1 MTSCFINAHKK
12 FQILNAGKRLWSKTA
27 AHGTDAQQVKAA
39 LFLGQKGLEIADVP
53 DRLKNLATTRNLE
66 PLNPVVHTDIEGFLR
81 NEHENAIL
89 SGTVTPCNLSVSRTS
104 AASPF
109 YKSLSLSSKATVAKS
124 MLSCSHF

>member
-1 MTSCFINAHKK
+1 MTEQIYLASDEILDRLFFALFSPENEFI
-12 FQILNAGKRLWSKTA
+12 QILNAGKRLWSKTA

-89 SGTVTPCNLSVSRTS
+89 SGTVSTWRRQPVYSGLK
-104 AASPF
+104 SPL
-109 YKSLSLSSKATVAKS
+109 K
-124 MLSCSHF
+124 